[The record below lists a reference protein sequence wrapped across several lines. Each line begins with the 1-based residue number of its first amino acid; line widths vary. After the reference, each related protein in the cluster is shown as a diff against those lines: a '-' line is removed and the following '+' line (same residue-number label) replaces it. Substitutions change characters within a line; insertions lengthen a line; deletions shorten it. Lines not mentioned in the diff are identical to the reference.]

1 MFKDLGIK
9 GRVLLLTL
17 LPTSLLA
24 MVLGGYFTWVQL
36 SDMRAQLIERGQLIA
51 EQLAPLAA
59 TALARKDTAVLNRI
73 ANEALDQPD
82 VRAVTF
88 LDARQE
94 RLAHAGPSM
103 LTVAPAGDASHLSMS
118 TELDTTHFLLPV
130 LGRHHSLSGA
140 TEPDDERVLG
150 WVELELSHHGTLLR
164 GYRSLFTSLLLIAAG
179 LGVTA
184 LLALRMSRAINAPL
198 ELISQGV
205 AQLKE
210 GRMETRLPPMGSNE
224 LDELA
229 SGINRMAET
238 LQSAQEEMQHNID
251 QATEDVRQNLETI
264 EIQNIE
270 LDLARKEALEASR
283 IKSEFLANMSHEI
296 RTPLNGILGFTNL
309 LQKSELSPRQQDYLT
324 TIQKSAESLLGI
336 INEILDFSKIEAGK
350 LVLENLPFNLRDLIQ
365 DALTMLAPAA
375 HEKQLELVS
384 LVYRDTP
391 IQLQGDPQRLKQI
404 LTNLVGNAIKFT
416 QGGTVAVRAM
426 LEDESDD
433 RAQLRISVQDTGI
446 GLSEE
451 DQQALFKA
459 FSQADNSLSR
469 QAGGTGLGLVIS
481 KRLIEQMGGEIGV
494 DSTPGE
500 GAEFWISLSLPK
512 SRDDNEEPGA
522 SWAAGQRVALLE
534 PQELTRR
541 SLHHQLTDFGLEV
554 SEFADLDSLQES
566 LRNPPPGQL
575 PISLAVLGV
584 SAAIHPPE
592 ELSQSFWEFERL
604 GCKTLVLCPTTE
616 QAQYHATLPDEQVE
630 AKPACTRKLQRK
642 LQELLQVRPTRS
654 DKPHAMVSGR
664 PPRLLCVDDN
674 PANLLLV
681 QTLLSDLGAQVTAV
695 DSGYAAL
702 EVVQR
707 ERFDL
712 VFMDVQMPGMDGRQA
727 TEAIRRWEAEREVS
741 PVPVIALTAHAL
753 SNEKRALLQAGMD
766 DYLTKPIDEQQL
778 AQVVLKWTGLSLGQ
792 SLASMSRAPQL
803 GQLSVLDPEEGLR
816 LAAGKADLAA
826 DMLAML
832 LASERYPLY
841 LPLTVRSLARSLGIQ
856 PTPTQR
862 ELLQQQSD
870 LHYPLRPLEIS
881 APANPLNIVWI
892 VAESLRGDM
901 LDPRYMPRLWDFS
914 NRAIRL
920 DNHYS
925 SGNLTQM
932 GVFGMFYGLHGG
944 YWDAV
949 LKAGQPP
956 VLMEVLRQQN
966 YQFRINAAQRFSYP
980 PFDRSVF
987 VNLRPQDLH
996 VLDSPEP
1003 AWQRDARNTDDLLRF
1018 VDRRLPDRP
1027 FFACLFLESSHAN
1040 YSFRDET
1047 AKIRPYL
1054 VNFNYLTTDFQA
1066 QMPLIKNRYLNA
1078 VREVDTQIGRLLQ
1091 HLENQHLLENT
1102 AVVVL
1107 GDHGEEFMERSRWGH
1122 NTEFN
1127 RYQTGTV
1134 AVLSIPG
1141 QAPRAVRSITSHID
1155 LPATLLPLLGVR
1167 NPPRDYSLGQD
1178 LLAADYH
1185 RDYAVSAD
1193 TTRIAYLGEGF
1204 KVSFPLRGADRH
1216 HGPVSDGDDRPLD
1229 VEQQEA
1235 IRGPLRAARLEL
1247 LQDLGRFSALPVGE
1261 EPSPRSLATS
1271 LTP

>member
-1 MFKDLGIK
+1 
-9 GRVLLLTL
+9 
-17 LPTSLLA
+17 
-24 MVLGGYFTWVQL
+24 
-36 SDMRAQLIERGQLIA
+36 
-51 EQLAPLAA
+51 
-59 TALARKDTAVLNRI
+59 
-73 ANEALDQPD
+73 
-82 VRAVTF
+82 
-88 LDARQE
+88 
-94 RLAHAGPSM
+94 
-103 LTVAPAGDASHLSMS
+103 
-118 TELDTTHFLLPV
+118 
-130 LGRHHSLSGA
+130 
-140 TEPDDERVLG
+140 
-150 WVELELSHHGTLLR
+150 
-164 GYRSLFTSLLLIAAG
+164 
-179 LGVTA
+179 
-184 LLALRMSRAINAPL
+184 
-198 ELISQGV
+198 
-205 AQLKE
+205 
-210 GRMETRLPPMGSNE
+210 
-224 LDELA
+224 
-229 SGINRMAET
+229 
-238 LQSAQEEMQHNID
+238 
-251 QATEDVRQNLETI
+251 
-264 EIQNIE
+264 
-270 LDLARKEALEASR
+270 
-283 IKSEFLANMSHEI
+283 
-296 RTPLNGILGFTNL
+296 
-309 LQKSELSPRQQDYLT
+309 
-324 TIQKSAESLLGI
+324 
-336 INEILDFSKIEAGK
+336 
-350 LVLENLPFNLRDLIQ
+350 
-365 DALTMLAPAA
+365 MLAPAA

-554 SEFADLDSLQES
+554 SEFANLDSLQES

-832 LASERYPLY
+832 LAS
-841 LPLTVRSLARSLGIQ
+841 
-856 PTPTQR
+856 
-862 ELLQQQSD
+862 
-870 LHYPLRPLEIS
+870 
-881 APANPLNIVWI
+881 
-892 VAESLRGDM
+892 
-901 LDPRYMPRLWDFS
+901 
-914 NRAIRL
+914 
-920 DNHYS
+920 
-925 SGNLTQM
+925 
-932 GVFGMFYGLHGG
+932 
-944 YWDAV
+944 
-949 LKAGQPP
+949 
-956 VLMEVLRQQN
+956 
-966 YQFRINAAQRFSYP
+966 
-980 PFDRSVF
+980 
-987 VNLRPQDLH
+987 
-996 VLDSPEP
+996 
-1003 AWQRDARNTDDLLRF
+1003 
-1018 VDRRLPDRP
+1018 
-1027 FFACLFLESSHAN
+1027 
-1040 YSFRDET
+1040 
-1047 AKIRPYL
+1047 
-1054 VNFNYLTTDFQA
+1054 
-1066 QMPLIKNRYLNA
+1066 
-1078 VREVDTQIGRLLQ
+1078 
-1091 HLENQHLLENT
+1091 
-1102 AVVVL
+1102 
-1107 GDHGEEFMERSRWGH
+1107 
-1122 NTEFN
+1122 
-1127 RYQTGTV
+1127 
-1134 AVLSIPG
+1134 
-1141 QAPRAVRSITSHID
+1141 
-1155 LPATLLPLLGVR
+1155 
-1167 NPPRDYSLGQD
+1167 
-1178 LLAADYH
+1178 LAADRQAIRQA
-1185 RDYAVSAD
+1185 RDN
-1193 TTRIAYLGEGF
+1193 
-1204 KVSFPLRGADRH
+1204 
-1216 HGPVSDGDDRPLD
+1216 DDRTALLERVHRLHGATRYCGVP
-1229 VEQQEA
+1229 Q
-1235 IRGPLRAARLEL
+1235 LRAACQTSETLLKQNDPAAAAALDEL
-1247 LQDLGRFSALPVGE
+1247 DKAIEALADTASATTHL
-1261 EPSPRSLATS
+1261 SSTS
-1271 LTP
+1271 LDSSEL

>member
-1 MFKDLGIK
+1 
-9 GRVLLLTL
+9 
-17 LPTSLLA
+17 
-24 MVLGGYFTWVQL
+24 
-36 SDMRAQLIERGQLIA
+36 
-51 EQLAPLAA
+51 
-59 TALARKDTAVLNRI
+59 
-73 ANEALDQPD
+73 
-82 VRAVTF
+82 
-88 LDARQE
+88 
-94 RLAHAGPSM
+94 
-103 LTVAPAGDASHLSMS
+103 
-118 TELDTTHFLLPV
+118 
-130 LGRHHSLSGA
+130 
-140 TEPDDERVLG
+140 
-150 WVELELSHHGTLLR
+150 
-164 GYRSLFTSLLLIAAG
+164 
-179 LGVTA
+179 
-184 LLALRMSRAINAPL
+184 
-198 ELISQGV
+198 
-205 AQLKE
+205 
-210 GRMETRLPPMGSNE
+210 
-224 LDELA
+224 
-229 SGINRMAET
+229 
-238 LQSAQEEMQHNID
+238 
-251 QATEDVRQNLETI
+251 
-264 EIQNIE
+264 
-270 LDLARKEALEASR
+270 
-283 IKSEFLANMSHEI
+283 
-296 RTPLNGILGFTNL
+296 
-309 LQKSELSPRQQDYLT
+309 
-324 TIQKSAESLLGI
+324 
-336 INEILDFSKIEAGK
+336 SKIEAGK

-832 LASERYPLY
+832 LAS
-841 LPLTVRSLARSLGIQ
+841 
-856 PTPTQR
+856 
-862 ELLQQQSD
+862 
-870 LHYPLRPLEIS
+870 
-881 APANPLNIVWI
+881 
-892 VAESLRGDM
+892 
-901 LDPRYMPRLWDFS
+901 
-914 NRAIRL
+914 
-920 DNHYS
+920 
-925 SGNLTQM
+925 
-932 GVFGMFYGLHGG
+932 
-944 YWDAV
+944 
-949 LKAGQPP
+949 
-956 VLMEVLRQQN
+956 
-966 YQFRINAAQRFSYP
+966 
-980 PFDRSVF
+980 
-987 VNLRPQDLH
+987 
-996 VLDSPEP
+996 
-1003 AWQRDARNTDDLLRF
+1003 
-1018 VDRRLPDRP
+1018 
-1027 FFACLFLESSHAN
+1027 
-1040 YSFRDET
+1040 
-1047 AKIRPYL
+1047 
-1054 VNFNYLTTDFQA
+1054 
-1066 QMPLIKNRYLNA
+1066 
-1078 VREVDTQIGRLLQ
+1078 
-1091 HLENQHLLENT
+1091 
-1102 AVVVL
+1102 
-1107 GDHGEEFMERSRWGH
+1107 
-1122 NTEFN
+1122 
-1127 RYQTGTV
+1127 
-1134 AVLSIPG
+1134 
-1141 QAPRAVRSITSHID
+1141 
-1155 LPATLLPLLGVR
+1155 
-1167 NPPRDYSLGQD
+1167 
-1178 LLAADYH
+1178 LAADRQAIRQA
-1185 RDYAVSAD
+1185 RDN
-1193 TTRIAYLGEGF
+1193 
-1204 KVSFPLRGADRH
+1204 
-1216 HGPVSDGDDRPLD
+1216 DDRTALLERVHRLHGATRYCGVP
-1229 VEQQEA
+1229 Q
-1235 IRGPLRAARLEL
+1235 LRAACQTSETLLKQNDPAAAAALDEL
-1247 LQDLGRFSALPVGE
+1247 DKAIEALADTASATTHLP
-1261 EPSPRSLATS
+1261 STS
-1271 LTP
+1271 LDSSEL

>member
-512 SRDDNEEPGA
+512 SRDDN
-522 SWAAGQRVALLE
+522 
-534 PQELTRR
+534 
-541 SLHHQLTDFGLEV
+541 
-554 SEFADLDSLQES
+554 
-566 LRNPPPGQL
+566 
-575 PISLAVLGV
+575 
-584 SAAIHPPE
+584 SAARA
-592 ELSQSFWEFERL
+592 L
-604 GCKTLVLCPTTE
+604 
-616 QAQYHATLPDEQVE
+616 
-630 AKPACTRKLQRK
+630 
-642 LQELLQVRPTRS
+642 RPGLHGRA
-654 DKPHAMVSGR
+654 DARHGR
-664 PPRLLCVDDN
+664 PPGHRGDPSLGGRAGSQPGAGDRAHRTCAFQREARIAAGRHGRLPDQADRRAAIGPGSAEVDRTEPGPVAGQHEPCAAARPVERARPRGRAAPGRRQGRPRRRHAGDAAGLAGGGPPGDSPGPRQRRPHRFARESPPAAWRHSLLWRAAVARGLPDQRN
-674 PANLLLV
+674 PAQAERSGGGRGPGRAGQGHRGPGRHCLGHHPPVLHQPRL
-681 QTLLSDLGAQVTAV
+681 QRTLTMRILFFSSQAYDSESFQASNHRHGFELHFQQAHLQADTAV
-695 DSGYAAL
+695 LAQGF
-702 EVVQR
+702 EVVCA
-707 ERFDL
+707 FVNDDL
-712 VFMDVQMPGMDGRQA
+712 SR
-727 TEAIRRWEAEREVS
+727 
-741 PVPVIALTAHAL
+741 PVL
-753 SNEKRALLQAGMD
+753 E
-766 DYLTKPIDEQQL
+766 
-778 AQVVLKWTGLSLGQ
+778 
-792 SLASMSRAPQL
+792 
-803 GQLSVLDPEEGLR
+803 R
-816 LAAGKADLAA
+816 LAAGGTRLVALRSAGYNHVDLAA
-826 DMLAML
+826 AEALGLPVVHVPAYSPHAVAEHAVGLILTLNRRLHRAYNRTREGDFSLHGLTGFDLHGKRVGVIGTGQIGETFARIMAGFGCELLAYDPYPNPRIQALGGRYLALDALLAESDIVSLHCPLTADTRHLIDAQRLATMKPGAML
-832 LASERYPLY
+832 INTGRGALVNAAALIEALKSGQLGYLGLDVYEEEADIFFEDRSDQPLQDD
-841 LPLTVRSLARSLGIQ
+841 VLAR
-856 PTPTQR
+856 
-862 ELLQQQSD
+862 LL
-870 LHYPLRPLEIS
+870 
-881 APANPLNIVWI
+881 
-892 VAESLRGDM
+892 
-901 LDPRYMPRLWDFS
+901 
-914 NRAIRL
+914 
-920 DNHYS
+920 
-925 SGNLTQM
+925 
-932 GVFGMFYGLHGG
+932 
-944 YWDAV
+944 
-949 LKAGQPP
+949 
-956 VLMEVLRQQN
+956 
-966 YQFRINAAQRFSYP
+966 
-980 PFDRSVF
+980 
-987 VNLRPQDLH
+987 
-996 VLDSPEP
+996 
-1003 AWQRDARNTDDLLRF
+1003 
-1018 VDRRLPDRP
+1018 
-1027 FFACLFLESSHAN
+1027 
-1040 YSFRDET
+1040 SF
-1047 AKIRPYL
+1047 P
-1054 VNFNYLTTDFQA
+1054 N
-1066 QMPLIKNRYLNA
+1066 
-1078 VREVDTQIGRLLQ
+1078 
-1091 HLENQHLLENT
+1091 
-1102 AVVVL
+1102 VVVTA
-1107 GDHGEEFMERSRWGH
+1107 H
-1122 NTEFN
+1122 
-1127 RYQTGTV
+1127 
-1134 AVLSIPG
+1134 
-1141 QAPRAVRSITSHID
+1141 QAFLTREA
-1155 LPATLLPLLGVR
+1155 
-1167 NPPRDYSLGQD
+1167 
-1178 LLAADYH
+1178 LAAI
-1185 RDYAVSAD
+1185 AD
-1193 TTRIAYLGEGF
+1193 TTLDNIA
-1204 KVSFPLRGADRH
+1204 AWQ
-1216 HGPVSDGDDRPLD
+1216 DGTPRNR
-1229 VEQQEA
+1229 V
-1235 IRGPLRAARLEL
+1235 RA
-1247 LQDLGRFSALPVGE
+1247 
-1261 EPSPRSLATS
+1261 
-1271 LTP
+1271 

>member
-778 AQVVLKWTGLSLGQ
+778 AQVVLKWTGLSGPVAGQHEPCAAARPVERARPRGRAAPGRRQGRPRRRHAGDAAGLAGGGPPGDSPGPRQRRPHRFAREGPPAAWRHPLLWRAAVARGLPDQRNPAQAERSGGGRGPGRAGQGHRGPGRHCLGHHPPVLHQ
-792 SLASMSRAPQL
+792 PRLQRTLTMRILFFSTQAYDSESFQASNHRHGFELHFQQAHLQADTAVLAQGFEVVCAFVNDDLSRP
-803 GQLSVLDPEEGLR
+803 VLER
-816 LAAGKADLAA
+816 LAAGGTRLVALRSAGYNHVDLAA
-826 DMLAML
+826 AEALGLPVVHVPAYSPHAVAEHAVGLILTLNRRLHRAYNRTREGDFSLHGLTGFDLHGKRVGVIGTGQIGETFARIMAGFGCELLAYDPYPNPRIQALGGRYLALDALLAESDIVSLHCPLTADTRHLIDAQRLATMKPGAML
-832 LASERYPLY
+832 INTGRGALVNAAALIEALKSGQLGYLGLDVYEEEADIFFEDRSDQPLQDD
-841 LPLTVRSLARSLGIQ
+841 VLAR
-856 PTPTQR
+856 
-862 ELLQQQSD
+862 LL
-870 LHYPLRPLEIS
+870 
-881 APANPLNIVWI
+881 
-892 VAESLRGDM
+892 
-901 LDPRYMPRLWDFS
+901 
-914 NRAIRL
+914 
-920 DNHYS
+920 
-925 SGNLTQM
+925 
-932 GVFGMFYGLHGG
+932 
-944 YWDAV
+944 
-949 LKAGQPP
+949 
-956 VLMEVLRQQN
+956 
-966 YQFRINAAQRFSYP
+966 
-980 PFDRSVF
+980 
-987 VNLRPQDLH
+987 
-996 VLDSPEP
+996 
-1003 AWQRDARNTDDLLRF
+1003 
-1018 VDRRLPDRP
+1018 
-1027 FFACLFLESSHAN
+1027 
-1040 YSFRDET
+1040 SF
-1047 AKIRPYL
+1047 P
-1054 VNFNYLTTDFQA
+1054 N
-1066 QMPLIKNRYLNA
+1066 
-1078 VREVDTQIGRLLQ
+1078 
-1091 HLENQHLLENT
+1091 
-1102 AVVVL
+1102 VVVTA
-1107 GDHGEEFMERSRWGH
+1107 H
-1122 NTEFN
+1122 
-1127 RYQTGTV
+1127 
-1134 AVLSIPG
+1134 
-1141 QAPRAVRSITSHID
+1141 QAFLTREA
-1155 LPATLLPLLGVR
+1155 
-1167 NPPRDYSLGQD
+1167 
-1178 LLAADYH
+1178 LAAI
-1185 RDYAVSAD
+1185 AD
-1193 TTRIAYLGEGF
+1193 TTLDNIA
-1204 KVSFPLRGADRH
+1204 AWQ
-1216 HGPVSDGDDRPLD
+1216 DGTPRNR
-1229 VEQQEA
+1229 V
-1235 IRGPLRAARLEL
+1235 RA
-1247 LQDLGRFSALPVGE
+1247 
-1261 EPSPRSLATS
+1261 
-1271 LTP
+1271 

>member
-1 MFKDLGIK
+1 MC
-9 GRVLLLTL
+9 
-17 LPTSLLA
+17 
-24 MVLGGYFTWVQL
+24 
-36 SDMRAQLIERGQLIA
+36 
-51 EQLAPLAA
+51 
-59 TALARKDTAVLNRI
+59 
-73 ANEALDQPD
+73 
-82 VRAVTF
+82 
-88 LDARQE
+88 
-94 RLAHAGPSM
+94 
-103 LTVAPAGDASHLSMS
+103 
-118 TELDTTHFLLPV
+118 
-130 LGRHHSLSGA
+130 
-140 TEPDDERVLG
+140 
-150 WVELELSHHGTLLR
+150 
-164 GYRSLFTSLLLIAAG
+164 
-179 LGVTA
+179 
-184 LLALRMSRAINAPL
+184 
-198 ELISQGV
+198 
-205 AQLKE
+205 
-210 GRMETRLPPMGSNE
+210 
-224 LDELA
+224 
-229 SGINRMAET
+229 
-238 LQSAQEEMQHNID
+238 
-251 QATEDVRQNLETI
+251 
-264 EIQNIE
+264 
-270 LDLARKEALEASR
+270 
-283 IKSEFLANMSHEI
+283 I
-296 RTPLNGILGFTNL
+296 RD
-309 LQKSELSPRQQDYLT
+309 R
-324 TIQKSAESLLGI
+324 
-336 INEILDFSKIEAGK
+336 
-350 LVLENLPFNLRDLIQ
+350 
-365 DALTMLAPAA
+365 
-375 HEKQLELVS
+375 
-384 LVYRDTP
+384 VYRDTP

-832 LASERYPLY
+832 LAS
-841 LPLTVRSLARSLGIQ
+841 
-856 PTPTQR
+856 
-862 ELLQQQSD
+862 
-870 LHYPLRPLEIS
+870 
-881 APANPLNIVWI
+881 
-892 VAESLRGDM
+892 
-901 LDPRYMPRLWDFS
+901 
-914 NRAIRL
+914 
-920 DNHYS
+920 
-925 SGNLTQM
+925 
-932 GVFGMFYGLHGG
+932 
-944 YWDAV
+944 
-949 LKAGQPP
+949 
-956 VLMEVLRQQN
+956 
-966 YQFRINAAQRFSYP
+966 
-980 PFDRSVF
+980 
-987 VNLRPQDLH
+987 
-996 VLDSPEP
+996 
-1003 AWQRDARNTDDLLRF
+1003 
-1018 VDRRLPDRP
+1018 
-1027 FFACLFLESSHAN
+1027 
-1040 YSFRDET
+1040 
-1047 AKIRPYL
+1047 
-1054 VNFNYLTTDFQA
+1054 
-1066 QMPLIKNRYLNA
+1066 
-1078 VREVDTQIGRLLQ
+1078 
-1091 HLENQHLLENT
+1091 
-1102 AVVVL
+1102 
-1107 GDHGEEFMERSRWGH
+1107 
-1122 NTEFN
+1122 
-1127 RYQTGTV
+1127 
-1134 AVLSIPG
+1134 
-1141 QAPRAVRSITSHID
+1141 
-1155 LPATLLPLLGVR
+1155 
-1167 NPPRDYSLGQD
+1167 
-1178 LLAADYH
+1178 LAADRQAIRQA
-1185 RDYAVSAD
+1185 RDN
-1193 TTRIAYLGEGF
+1193 
-1204 KVSFPLRGADRH
+1204 
-1216 HGPVSDGDDRPLD
+1216 DDRTALLERVHRLHGATRYCGVP
-1229 VEQQEA
+1229 Q
-1235 IRGPLRAARLEL
+1235 LRAACQTSETLLKQNDPAAAAALDEL
-1247 LQDLGRFSALPVGE
+1247 DKAIEALADTASATTHL
-1261 EPSPRSLATS
+1261 SSTS
-1271 LTP
+1271 LDSSEL

>member
-554 SEFADLDSLQES
+554 SEFADLNSLQES

-832 LASERYPLY
+832 LASLAAGPPGDSPGPRQRRPHRFAREGPPAAWRHPLLWRAAVARGLPDQRNPAQAERSGGGRGPGRAGQGHRGPGRDCLGHHPPLLHQPRLQRTLTMRILFFSTQAYDSESFQASNHRHGFELHFQQAHLQADTAVLAQGFEVVCAFVNDDLSRPVLERLAAGGTRLVALRSAGYNHVDLAAAEALGLPVVHVPAYSPHAVAEHAVGLILTLNRRLHRAYNRTREGDFSLHGLTGFDLHGKRVGVIGTGQIGETFARIMAGFGCELLAYDPYPNPRIQALGGRY
-841 LPLTVRSLARSLGIQ
+841 LALDALLAESDIVSLHCPLTADTRHLIDAQRLATMKPGAMLINTGRGALVNAAALIEALKSGQLGYLGLDVYEEEADIFFEDRSDQPLQDDVLAR
-856 PTPTQR
+856 
-862 ELLQQQSD
+862 LL
-870 LHYPLRPLEIS
+870 
-881 APANPLNIVWI
+881 
-892 VAESLRGDM
+892 
-901 LDPRYMPRLWDFS
+901 
-914 NRAIRL
+914 
-920 DNHYS
+920 
-925 SGNLTQM
+925 
-932 GVFGMFYGLHGG
+932 
-944 YWDAV
+944 
-949 LKAGQPP
+949 
-956 VLMEVLRQQN
+956 
-966 YQFRINAAQRFSYP
+966 
-980 PFDRSVF
+980 
-987 VNLRPQDLH
+987 
-996 VLDSPEP
+996 
-1003 AWQRDARNTDDLLRF
+1003 
-1018 VDRRLPDRP
+1018 
-1027 FFACLFLESSHAN
+1027 
-1040 YSFRDET
+1040 SF
-1047 AKIRPYL
+1047 P
-1054 VNFNYLTTDFQA
+1054 N
-1066 QMPLIKNRYLNA
+1066 
-1078 VREVDTQIGRLLQ
+1078 
-1091 HLENQHLLENT
+1091 
-1102 AVVVL
+1102 VVVTA
-1107 GDHGEEFMERSRWGH
+1107 H
-1122 NTEFN
+1122 
-1127 RYQTGTV
+1127 
-1134 AVLSIPG
+1134 
-1141 QAPRAVRSITSHID
+1141 QAFLTREA
-1155 LPATLLPLLGVR
+1155 
-1167 NPPRDYSLGQD
+1167 
-1178 LLAADYH
+1178 LAAI
-1185 RDYAVSAD
+1185 AD
-1193 TTRIAYLGEGF
+1193 TTLDNIA
-1204 KVSFPLRGADRH
+1204 AWQ
-1216 HGPVSDGDDRPLD
+1216 DGTPRNR
-1229 VEQQEA
+1229 V
-1235 IRGPLRAARLEL
+1235 RA
-1247 LQDLGRFSALPVGE
+1247 
-1261 EPSPRSLATS
+1261 
-1271 LTP
+1271 

>member
-1 MFKDLGIK
+1 VFKDLGIK

-832 LASERYPLY
+832 LAS
-841 LPLTVRSLARSLGIQ
+841 LAADRQ
-856 PTPTQR
+856 
-862 ELLQQQSD
+862 
-870 LHYPLRPLEIS
+870 
-881 APANPLNIVWI
+881 
-892 VAESLRGDM
+892 
-901 LDPRYMPRLWDFS
+901 
-914 NRAIRL
+914 AIRQAR
-920 DNHYS
+920 DNDDRTALLERVHR
-925 SGNLTQM
+925 
-932 GVFGMFYGLHGG
+932 LHGATLL
-944 YWDAV
+944 WRAAV
-949 LKAGQPP
+949 ARGLPDQRNPAQAERSGGGRGPGRAGQGHRGPGRHCLGHHPP
-956 VLMEVLRQQN
+956 VLHQPRLQRTLTMRILFFSSQAYDSESFQASNHRHGFELHFQQAHLQADTAVLAQGFEVVCAFVNDDLSRPVLERLAAGGTRLVALRSAGYNHVDLAAAEALGLPVVHVPAYSPHAVAEHAVGLILTLNRRLHRAYNRTREGDFSLHGLTGFDLHGKRVGVIGTGQIGET
-966 YQFRINAAQRFSYP
+966 FARIMAGFGCELLAYDPYPNPRIQALGGRYLALDALLAESDIVSLHCPLTADTRHLIDAQRLATMKPGAMLINTGRGALVNAAALIEALKSGQLGYLGLDVYEEEADIF
-980 PFDRSVF
+980 FEDRSDQP
-987 VNLRPQDLH
+987 LQDD
-996 VLDSPEP
+996 VL
-1003 AWQRDARNTDDLLRF
+1003 A
-1018 VDRRLPDRP
+1018 
-1027 FFACLFLESSHAN
+1027 
-1040 YSFRDET
+1040 
-1047 AKIRPYL
+1047 
-1054 VNFNYLTTDFQA
+1054 
-1066 QMPLIKNRYLNA
+1066 
-1078 VREVDTQIGRLLQ
+1078 RLLSFP
-1091 HLENQHLLENT
+1091 N
-1102 AVVVL
+1102 VVVTA
-1107 GDHGEEFMERSRWGH
+1107 H
-1122 NTEFN
+1122 
-1127 RYQTGTV
+1127 
-1134 AVLSIPG
+1134 
-1141 QAPRAVRSITSHID
+1141 QAFLTREA
-1155 LPATLLPLLGVR
+1155 
-1167 NPPRDYSLGQD
+1167 
-1178 LLAADYH
+1178 LAAI
-1185 RDYAVSAD
+1185 AD
-1193 TTRIAYLGEGF
+1193 TTLDNIA
-1204 KVSFPLRGADRH
+1204 AWQ
-1216 HGPVSDGDDRPLD
+1216 DGTPRNR
-1229 VEQQEA
+1229 V
-1235 IRGPLRAARLEL
+1235 RA
-1247 LQDLGRFSALPVGE
+1247 
-1261 EPSPRSLATS
+1261 
-1271 LTP
+1271 

>member
-1 MFKDLGIK
+1 
-9 GRVLLLTL
+9 
-17 LPTSLLA
+17 
-24 MVLGGYFTWVQL
+24 
-36 SDMRAQLIERGQLIA
+36 
-51 EQLAPLAA
+51 
-59 TALARKDTAVLNRI
+59 
-73 ANEALDQPD
+73 
-82 VRAVTF
+82 
-88 LDARQE
+88 
-94 RLAHAGPSM
+94 
-103 LTVAPAGDASHLSMS
+103 
-118 TELDTTHFLLPV
+118 
-130 LGRHHSLSGA
+130 
-140 TEPDDERVLG
+140 
-150 WVELELSHHGTLLR
+150 
-164 GYRSLFTSLLLIAAG
+164 
-179 LGVTA
+179 
-184 LLALRMSRAINAPL
+184 
-198 ELISQGV
+198 
-205 AQLKE
+205 
-210 GRMETRLPPMGSNE
+210 
-224 LDELA
+224 
-229 SGINRMAET
+229 
-238 LQSAQEEMQHNID
+238 
-251 QATEDVRQNLETI
+251 
-264 EIQNIE
+264 
-270 LDLARKEALEASR
+270 
-283 IKSEFLANMSHEI
+283 
-296 RTPLNGILGFTNL
+296 
-309 LQKSELSPRQQDYLT
+309 
-324 TIQKSAESLLGI
+324 
-336 INEILDFSKIEAGK
+336 
-350 LVLENLPFNLRDLIQ
+350 
-365 DALTMLAPAA
+365 MLAPAA

-384 LVYRDTP
+384 LVSRDTP

-832 LASERYPLY
+832 LAS
-841 LPLTVRSLARSLGIQ
+841 
-856 PTPTQR
+856 
-862 ELLQQQSD
+862 
-870 LHYPLRPLEIS
+870 
-881 APANPLNIVWI
+881 
-892 VAESLRGDM
+892 
-901 LDPRYMPRLWDFS
+901 
-914 NRAIRL
+914 
-920 DNHYS
+920 
-925 SGNLTQM
+925 
-932 GVFGMFYGLHGG
+932 
-944 YWDAV
+944 
-949 LKAGQPP
+949 
-956 VLMEVLRQQN
+956 
-966 YQFRINAAQRFSYP
+966 
-980 PFDRSVF
+980 
-987 VNLRPQDLH
+987 
-996 VLDSPEP
+996 
-1003 AWQRDARNTDDLLRF
+1003 
-1018 VDRRLPDRP
+1018 
-1027 FFACLFLESSHAN
+1027 
-1040 YSFRDET
+1040 
-1047 AKIRPYL
+1047 
-1054 VNFNYLTTDFQA
+1054 
-1066 QMPLIKNRYLNA
+1066 
-1078 VREVDTQIGRLLQ
+1078 
-1091 HLENQHLLENT
+1091 
-1102 AVVVL
+1102 
-1107 GDHGEEFMERSRWGH
+1107 
-1122 NTEFN
+1122 
-1127 RYQTGTV
+1127 
-1134 AVLSIPG
+1134 
-1141 QAPRAVRSITSHID
+1141 
-1155 LPATLLPLLGVR
+1155 
-1167 NPPRDYSLGQD
+1167 
-1178 LLAADYH
+1178 LAADRQAIRQA
-1185 RDYAVSAD
+1185 RDN
-1193 TTRIAYLGEGF
+1193 
-1204 KVSFPLRGADRH
+1204 
-1216 HGPVSDGDDRPLD
+1216 DDRTALLERVHRLHGATRYCGVP
-1229 VEQQEA
+1229 Q
-1235 IRGPLRAARLEL
+1235 LRAACQTSETLLKQNDPAAAAALDEL
-1247 LQDLGRFSALPVGE
+1247 DKAIEALADTASATTHL
-1261 EPSPRSLATS
+1261 SSTS
-1271 LTP
+1271 LDSSEL